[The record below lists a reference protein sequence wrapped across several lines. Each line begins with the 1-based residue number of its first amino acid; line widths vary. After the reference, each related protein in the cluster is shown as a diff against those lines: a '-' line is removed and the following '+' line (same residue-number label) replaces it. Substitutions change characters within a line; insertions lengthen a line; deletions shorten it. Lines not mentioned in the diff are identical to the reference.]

1 MSKKAEEF
9 FDIPQVQKIGIY
21 AIRNKSNNKYYIGSS
36 VNVYNRMLTH
46 ARSIL
51 RYGGINIHMAKDL
64 KKKDYK
70 NLEFI
75 VLKTFEDGVITDR
88 KLRDKEWKMILKYQS
103 HISGY
108 NKAGTHGNGYF
119 SEEQLLYCPVVKVS
133 KKKEAKK
140 EARKA
145 QNYDRVS
152 ATLPKGTTERIK
164 ALGLSINGFINDLV
178 LAELERL
185 DRDKSSDPPF

>member
-1 MSKKAEEF
+1 MAKKAEKVF
-9 FDIPQVQKIGIY
+9 SIPQVQKIGIY
-21 AIRNKSNNKYYIGSS
+21 AIHNKANGKFYIGSS

-51 RYGGINIHMAKDL
+51 RNGGINIHMAKDL

-75 VLKTFEDGVITDR
+75 VLKTYDNGTITDAQ
-88 KLRDKEWKMILKYQS
+88 LRNEEWETIKKYDS
-103 HISGY
+103 FENGY
-108 NKAGTHGNGYF
+108 NKAWTHGNGVF
-119 SEEQLLYCPVVKVS
+119 KENEFLECKPVKTS
-133 KKKEAKK
+133 GG
-140 EARKA
+140 
-145 QNYDRVS
+145 NHDRVS

-164 ALGLSINGFINDLV
+164 ALGLSVNGLINKLV

-185 DRDKSSDPPF
+185 ESNKLSEPPF

>member
-1 MSKKAEEF
+1 MAKKAEKVF
-9 FDIPQVQKIGIY
+9 SIPQVQKIGIY
-21 AIRNKSNNKYYIGSS
+21 AIHNKANGKFYIGSS

-51 RYGGINIHMAKDL
+51 RNGGINIHMAKDL

-108 NKAGTHGNGYF
+108 NKAGTHGNCCF

-133 KKKEAKK
+133 KKKETKKEAKK
-140 EARKA
+140 E
-145 QNYDRVS
+145 NYDRIS

-164 ALGLSINGFINDLV
+164 ALGLTVNGFINDLV
-178 LAELERL
+178 IAELERL
-185 DRDKSSDPPF
+185 ENNKTSEPPF